1 MKVVVLG
8 GGSTGEHFVGALR
21 RFDDEAQI
29 TIVESRL
36 VGGEC
41 SYFACMPTKT
51 MLRATELGSSLDRAP
66 GLHGERPEP
75 DGVWSWRD
83 WMTNDW
89 DDAGQL
95 HYLEE
100 WRCRL
105 VRGEGRVAR
114 PGVVEVDGQEL
125 AYDRLVLA
133 TGSRPAIPPIDGL
146 DSVDYW
152 TNREATRTHKVP
164 QSLAVMGGGPVGTE
178 LAQFFSRMGS
188 RVTVVE
194 RGERLLGR
202 FHPDA
207 GELLAELFR
216 EEGIGVRIGVGIERA
231 ERWAGSVAG
240 EAGDARRKT
249 AAPPAPPGIR
259 LHLSDGSTL
268 ETERLLIATGRRPNV
283 ERLGLDELGVKIS
296 GRGVEVDERLRAA
309 DDVWA
314 IGDVTGIAQFT
325 HVGKYQAR
333 VAAADMTRRRAK
345 ADYRAIP
352 AGIFTD
358 PEVAAVGRSD
368 GEDLVSTRI
377 ELGKLPRLS
386 TYEKP
391 ARDGFVRVFADPR
404 QGVLVGAVC
413 VGPQA
418 AEWLGQFTLAIRAAV
433 PIETLLDTIQPY
445 PTFSEGVFY
454 ALQELQGQ
462 LS

>member
-21 RFDDEAQI
+21 RFDDEAEI
-29 TIVESRL
+29 TLVESRL

-51 MLRATELGSSLDRAP
+51 MLRATELGASLERAP
-66 GLHGERPEP
+66 GLHGERPEA

-83 WMTNDW
+83 WMTSDW
-89 DDAGQL
+89 DDSGQL
-95 HYLEE
+95 HYLQE
-100 WRCRL
+100 WNCRL
-105 VRGEGRVAR
+105 VRGEGRVAQ

-125 AYDRLVLA
+125 EYDRLVLA

-146 DSVDYW
+146 DSVEYW

-164 QSLAVMGGGPVGTE
+164 QSLVVMGGGPVGAE

-188 RVTVVE
+188 QVTIVE
-194 RGERLLGR
+194 RGEHLLGR
-202 FHPDA
+202 VHPDA
-207 GELLAELFR
+207 GELLAGLFR
-216 EEGIGVRIGVGIERA
+216 EEGIDVRTGVGIERV
-231 ERWAGSVAG
+231 EG
-240 EAGDARRKT
+240 
-249 AAPPAPPGIR
+249 GIQ

-268 ETERLLIATGRRPNV
+268 ETERLLVATGRRPNV
-283 ERLGLDELGVKIS
+283 ERLGLDELGLEIS
-296 GRGVEVDERLRAA
+296 GRGIEVDERLRAA
-309 DDVWA
+309 DNVWA
-314 IGDVTGIAQFT
+314 IGDVTGVAQFT

-333 VAAADMTRRRAK
+333 IAAADMAKRRAK

-358 PEVAAVGRSD
+358 PEVATVGRTD
-368 GEDLVSTRI
+368 GDELVSAAVP
-377 ELGKLPRLS
+377 LSSLPRLS
-386 TYEKP
+386 TYERP
-391 ARDGFVRVFADPR
+391 SRDGLVRVFADPR
-404 QGVLVGAVC
+404 QRVLVGAVC

-433 PIETLLDTIQPY
+433 PLETLVDTIQPY

-454 ALQELQGQ
+454 ALQELQGR

>member
-1 MKVVVLG
+1 VKVVVLG

-29 TIVESRL
+29 TLVESRL

-51 MLRATELGSSLDRAP
+51 MLRATELGASLERAP
-66 GLHGERPEP
+66 GLHGERPDPE
-75 DGVWSWRD
+75 GVWSWRD
-83 WMTNDW
+83 WMTSDW

-100 WRCRL
+100 WNCRL

-114 PGVVEVDGQEL
+114 SGVVEVDGQEL
-125 AYDRLVLA
+125 TYDRLVLA
-133 TGSRPAIPPIDGL
+133 TGSRPAIPPLDGL
-146 DSVDYW
+146 DSVEYW
-152 TNREATRTHKVP
+152 TNRDATRTHKVP
-164 QSLAVMGGGPVGTE
+164 QSLVVMGGGPVGAE
-178 LAQFFSRMGS
+178 LAQFFARMGS
-188 RVTVVE
+188 QVTIVE
-194 RGERLLGR
+194 RGDHLLGR
-202 FHPDA
+202 VHSDA

-216 EEGIGVRIGVGIERA
+216 EEGIDVRVGVGIERA
-231 ERWAGSVAG
+231 E
-240 EAGDARRKT
+240 
-249 AAPPAPPGIR
+249 PNIR

-283 ERLGLDELGVKIS
+283 ERLGLDELGLEIS
-296 GRGVEVDERLRAA
+296 GRGIEVDERLRAA
-309 DDVWA
+309 ENVWA
-314 IGDVTGIAQFT
+314 IGDVTGVAQFT

-333 VAAADMTRRRAK
+333 IAAADMAGRRAK

-358 PEVAAVGRSD
+358 PEVATVGRTD
-368 GEDLVSTRI
+368 GDGLVSVRI
-377 ELGKLPRLS
+377 PLGSLPRLA
-386 TYEKP
+386 TYERPK
-391 ARDGFVRVFADPR
+391 REGFVRVFADPR
-404 QGVLVGAVC
+404 RRVLAGAVC

-418 AEWLGQFTLAIRAAV
+418 AEWLGQFTLAIRAEV
-433 PIETLLDTIQPY
+433 PLDTLLDTIQPY

-454 ALQELQGQ
+454 ALQELQGS

>member
-21 RFDDEAQI
+21 RFDDEAEI
-29 TIVESRL
+29 TLVESRL

-51 MLRATELGSSLDRAP
+51 MLRTTELGASLERAP
-66 GLHGERPEP
+66 GLHGQRPEP
-75 DGVWSWRD
+75 EGVWSWRD
-83 WMTNDW
+83 WMTSDW
-89 DDAGQL
+89 DDSGQL
-95 HYLEE
+95 HYLQE
-100 WRCRL
+100 WNCRL
-105 VRGEGRVAR
+105 VRGEARVAE

-125 AYDRLVLA
+125 PYDRLVLA

-146 DSVDYW
+146 DTVEYW

-164 QSLAVMGGGPVGTE
+164 KSLVVMGGGPVGCE
-178 LAQFFSRMGS
+178 LAQFFFRMGS
-188 RVTVVE
+188 KVTVVE

-202 FHPDA
+202 IHSDA

-216 EEGIGVRIGVGIERA
+216 EEGIDVRVGVGIDRVE
-231 ERWAGSVAG
+231 
-240 EAGDARRKT
+240 T
-249 AAPPAPPGIR
+249 GIR
-259 LHLSDGSTL
+259 IHLSDGSTV

-283 ERLGLDELGVKIS
+283 ERLGLDELGLEIS
-296 GRGVEVDERLRAA
+296 NRGVEVDERLRAA
-309 DDVWA
+309 DNVWA
-314 IGDVTGIAQFT
+314 IGDVTGVAQFT

-333 VAAADMTRRRAK
+333 VAAADMANRRAK

-358 PEVAAVGRSD
+358 PEVATVGRTD
-368 GEDLVSTRI
+368 GDDLVSARI
-377 ELGKLPRLS
+377 ELGSLPRLT
-386 TYEKP
+386 TYERPK
-391 ARDGFVRVFADPR
+391 RDGLVRVFADPR
-404 QGVLVGAVC
+404 QRVLVGAVC

-433 PIETLLDTIQPY
+433 PVETLLDTIQPY

-454 ALQELQGQ
+454 ALQELQGR